1 MIVNKELQGYTLSS
15 YLFNMSCG
23 LGMEKLEDFDKQLDE
38 QLTTL
43 ANQIQQL
50 EAQLNTAKNTY
61 LKVLGAK
68 EFSASLIKE
77 ATPADDDAAAAV
89 VPEASGD

>member
-1 MIVNKELQGYTLSS
+1 
-15 YLFNMSCG
+15 MSCG
-23 LGMEKLEDFDKQLDE
+23 LEMEKLKDFDKQLDE
-38 QLTTL
+38 QATTL

-50 EAQLNTAKNTY
+50 EAQLTTAKNTY

-68 EFSASLIKE
+68 EFNASLIKE
-77 ATPADDDAAAAV
+77 ATPADEAAAEV

>member
-1 MIVNKELQGYTLSS
+1 
-15 YLFNMSCG
+15 MSCG
-23 LGMEKLEDFDKQLDE
+23 LEMEKLKDFDKQLDE
-38 QLTTL
+38 QAAGL

-50 EAQLNTAKNTY
+50 ESQLATAKNTY

-68 EFSASLIKE
+68 EFSTSLIKE
-77 ATPADDDAAAAV
+77 ATPADDAVAAV

>member
-1 MIVNKELQGYTLSS
+1 
-15 YLFNMSCG
+15 MSCG
-23 LGMEKLEDFDKQLDE
+23 LEMEKLQDFDKQLDE

-50 EAQLNTAKNTY
+50 EAQLTTAKNTY

-68 EFSASLIKE
+68 EFSSSLIKE
-77 ATPADDDAAAAV
+77 ATPADEATAEV

>member
-1 MIVNKELQGYTLSS
+1 
-15 YLFNMSCG
+15 MSCG
-23 LGMEKLEDFDKQLDE
+23 LEMEKLKDFDKQLDE
-38 QLTTL
+38 QAANL

-50 EAQLNTAKNTY
+50 ETQLATAKNTY

-68 EFSASLIKE
+68 EFSTSLIKE
-77 ATPADDDAAAAV
+77 TTPADEATAEV

>member
-1 MIVNKELQGYTLSS
+1 MIVNEEFQGYTLNS

-23 LGMEKLEDFDKQLDE
+23 LEMEKLKDFDKQLDE
-38 QLTTL
+38 QATTL

-50 EAQLNTAKNTY
+50 EAQLTTAKNTY

-68 EFSASLIKE
+68 EFATSLIQE
-77 ATPADDDAAAAV
+77 AEKNHEAAAAV

>member
-1 MIVNKELQGYTLSS
+1 
-15 YLFNMSCG
+15 MSCG
-23 LGMEKLEDFDKQLDE
+23 LEMEKLKDFDKQLDE
-38 QLTTL
+38 QATGL

-50 EAQLNTAKNTY
+50 ETQLATTKNTY

-68 EFSASLIKE
+68 EFATSLIKGASPGE
-77 ATPADDDAAAAV
+77 DATAEV

>member
-1 MIVNKELQGYTLSS
+1 
-15 YLFNMSCG
+15 MSCG
-23 LGMEKLEDFDKQLDE
+23 LEMEKLKDFDKQLDE
-38 QLTTL
+38 QATGL

-50 EAQLNTAKNTY
+50 ETQLATAKNTY

-68 EFSASLIKE
+68 EFSTSLTKE
-77 ATPADDDAAAAV
+77 ATPADDAVAAV

>member
-1 MIVNKELQGYTLSS
+1 MIVNKDFQGYTRSS
-15 YLFNMSCG
+15 YLINMSCG
-23 LGMEKLEDFDKQLDE
+23 LEMEKLKDFDKQLDE
-38 QLTTL
+38 QATGL

-50 EAQLNTAKNTY
+50 ETQLATTKNTY

-68 EFSASLIKE
+68 EFSSTLIKE
-77 ATPADDDAAAAV
+77 ATPADEATAEV

>member
-1 MIVNKELQGYTLSS
+1 
-15 YLFNMSCG
+15 MSCG
-23 LGMEKLEDFDKQLDE
+23 LEMAKLKDFDKQLDE
-38 QLTTL
+38 QATGL

-50 EAQLNTAKNTY
+50 ETQLTTTKNTY

-68 EFSASLIKE
+68 EFATTLIQE
-77 ATPADDDAAAAV
+77 AEKNHDATAEV

>member
-1 MIVNKELQGYTLSS
+1 MIVNKKFQGYTLNS

-23 LGMEKLEDFDKQLDE
+23 LEMEKLKDFDKQLDE

-50 EAQLNTAKNTY
+50 EAQLTTAKNTY

-68 EFSASLIKE
+68 EFSSALIKE
-77 ATPADDDAAAAV
+77 ATPADKATAEV
-89 VPEASGD
+89 VPEVSGD

>member
-1 MIVNKELQGYTLSS
+1 
-15 YLFNMSCG
+15 
-23 LGMEKLEDFDKQLDE
+23 MEKLKDFDKQLDE

-43 ANQIQQL
+43 TNQIQQL
-50 EAQLNTAKNTY
+50 ESQLTTAKNTY

-68 EFSASLIKE
+68 EFATTLILE
-77 ATPADDDAAAAV
+77 AEKNHDATAEV

>member
-1 MIVNKELQGYTLSS
+1 
-15 YLFNMSCG
+15 MSCG
-23 LGMEKLEDFDKQLDE
+23 LPLEKLEDFNKQLEE
-38 QLTTL
+38 QATNL

-50 EAQLNTAKNTY
+50 ETQLTTAKNSY

-68 EFSASLIKE
+68 ELNEIQIKE
-77 ATPADDDAAAAV
+77 ATPAEDATAAV

>member
-1 MIVNKELQGYTLSS
+1 MIVNKLFQGYTLNS

-23 LGMEKLEDFDKQLDE
+23 LEMEKLKDFDKQLDE
-38 QLTTL
+38 QATGL

-50 EAQLNTAKNTY
+50 ETQLATAKNSY
-61 LKVLGAK
+61 MKVLGAK
-68 EFSASLIKE
+68 ELVTIQIKE
-77 ATPADDDAAAAV
+77 EEAKAAVEAV

>member
-1 MIVNKELQGYTLSS
+1 MIVNKLFQSYTLSS

-23 LGMEKLEDFDKQLDE
+23 LEMEKLKNFDKQLDE
-38 QLTTL
+38 QATGL

-50 EAQLNTAKNTY
+50 ETQLATAKNTY

-68 EFSASLIKE
+68 EFATSLIKE
-77 ATPADDDAAAAV
+77 ATPADDAVAAV

>member
-1 MIVNKELQGYTLSS
+1 
-15 YLFNMSCG
+15 MSCG
-23 LGMEKLEDFDKQLDE
+23 LEMAQLKDFDKQLDE
-38 QLTTL
+38 QATNL

-50 EAQLNTAKNTY
+50 ETQLATTKNTY

-68 EFSASLIKE
+68 EFATTLIQE
-77 ATPADDDAAAAV
+77 AEKNHDATAEV

>member
-1 MIVNKELQGYTLSS
+1 
-15 YLFNMSCG
+15 MSCG
-23 LGMEKLEDFDKQLDE
+23 LEMDKLKDFDKQLDE
-38 QLTTL
+38 QATTL

-50 EAQLNTAKNTY
+50 ETQLTTTKNTY

-68 EFSASLIKE
+68 EFSSTLIKE
-77 ATPADDDAAAAV
+77 ATPADDATTAI